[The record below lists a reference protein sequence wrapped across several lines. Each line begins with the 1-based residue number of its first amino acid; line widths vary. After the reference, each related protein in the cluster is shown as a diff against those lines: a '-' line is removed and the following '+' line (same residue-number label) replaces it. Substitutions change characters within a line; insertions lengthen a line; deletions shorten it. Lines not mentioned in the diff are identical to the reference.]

1 MYILYIIHVLT
12 IFRKL
17 VMVESKTK
25 NCKNLESLDNGKTIK
40 GYIRP
45 LAYKIYFFSS
55 KRFYR
60 MSCTITQSNPRRKK

>member
-40 GYIRP
+40 G
-45 LAYKIYFFSS
+45 
-55 KRFYR
+55 
-60 MSCTITQSNPRRKK
+60 